1 MRVYLATTIAGLEAL
16 RRTGFDAPREA
27 HAVTGALREA
37 YAEGDAD
44 ELEYAAA
51 ADAAHASLRLLDPAA
66 RARRVV
72 VAAEVPDAS
81 VRPQPGEAPSSV
93 LLSAVVTREHVVS
106 LHADDAEAEA
116 DVAAAVAAL
125 AAADAGDDDAQF
137 TVDGAEGHELL
148 WYDVTEL
155 DNLLDDPL
163 DDPLDDLLD

>member
-1 MRVYLATTIAGLEAL
+1 MRIYLATTIAGLHAL
-16 RRTGFDAPREA
+16 RGNGFDGPADA

-44 ELEYAAA
+44 ELEYAAS

-66 RARRVV
+66 PARRVV
-72 VAAEVPDAS
+72 VAAEVPHGW
-81 VRPQPGEAPSSV
+81 VRPQPGTAPSSV
-93 LLSAVVTREHVVS
+93 RVSSGVTREHVVS
-106 LHADDAEAEA
+106 LHVDDALAEA
-116 DVAAAVAAL
+116 DVAAARAAL

-155 DNLLDDPL
+155 D
-163 DDPLDDLLD
+163 DLLE